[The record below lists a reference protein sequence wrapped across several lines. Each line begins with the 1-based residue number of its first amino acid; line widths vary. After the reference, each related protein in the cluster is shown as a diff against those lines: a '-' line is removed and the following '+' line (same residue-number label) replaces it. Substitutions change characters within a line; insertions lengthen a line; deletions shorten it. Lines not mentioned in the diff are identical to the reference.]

1 LPRKPK
7 SRDTANGAGSRRD
20 EILAIAARL
29 FSEKGFEATTV
40 RDIGDA
46 AGILPGSL
54 YHHFATK
61 EEILDELLSAFVA
74 QLVPS
79 YEAIVAG
86 NSDPRA
92 ALRELIVVALQESL
106 DHSSAMSI
114 ISHER
119 KFFSASPRFRY
130 VEEALQDV
138 NRIWYGVLQ
147 DGVRS
152 GVFRADL
159 NLNLAL
165 RMVLSFILSTALWYR
180 RNSHYP
186 REAVIETQTSLILRG
201 LEAAAT
207 DNNNRGD
214 NP

>member
-1 LPRKPK
+1 MPRKTKTPAHPSEAK
-7 SRDTANGAGSRRD
+7 GGAGSRRD
-20 EILAIAARL
+20 EILVIATRL
-29 FSEKGFEATTV
+29 FAEKGFEATTM

-54 YHHFATK
+54 YHHFAAK
-61 EEILDELLSAFVA
+61 EDILDELLSGFVA
-74 QLVPS
+74 QLAPS

-86 NSDPRA
+86 HSDARA
-92 ALRELIVVALQESL
+92 ALRALIVEALEESL

-119 KFFSASPRFRY
+119 KFFSTSARFGY

-147 DGVRS
+147 DGVRR

-165 RMVLSFILSTALWYR
+165 RLVLSFILSTALWYR
-180 RNSHYP
+180 RNSHYA
-186 REAVIETQTSLILRG
+186 RDDVIKTQIDLILNGIETG
-201 LEAAAT
+201 A
-207 DNNNRGD
+207 G
-214 NP
+214 